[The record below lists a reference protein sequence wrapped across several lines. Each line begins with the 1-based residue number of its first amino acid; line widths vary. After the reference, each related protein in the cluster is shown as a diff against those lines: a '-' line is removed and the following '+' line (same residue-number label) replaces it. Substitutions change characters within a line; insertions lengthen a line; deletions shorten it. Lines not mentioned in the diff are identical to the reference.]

1 MAIQPIEATVRTHDG
16 AAVIDL
22 KGEIDASGESALNA
36 AYAGAIAGKPGLV
49 MLNFSGVTYMNST
62 GIALIVGQEV
72 GRAQQRGGAPEH
84 ELLEVPRAIGR
95 SLGRLVAQRNLRLH
109 PRPIV
114 RFDDGHKPRSTEPGG
129 LVAWS
134 LRPPPPAR

>member
-62 GIALIVGQEV
+62 GIALIVGLL
-72 GRAQQRGGAPEH
+72 AQARKQKR
-84 ELLEVPRAIGR
+84 
-95 SLGRLVAQRNLRLH
+95 RLVTFGLSDHYREIFEITRLSD
-109 PRPIV
+109 
-114 RFDDGHKPRSTEPGG
+114 FMTLYTSEQAALAGE
-129 LVAWS
+129 
-134 LRPPPPAR
+134 